1 MECQPR
7 PLQIVPGATFTQRY
21 VWSRGPEG
29 APVPVDMTGCT
40 AKMQVRAEFGSDD
53 VLAELTTENGGI
65 TLGDDGSVELRIEA
79 DDTDAFTFESGVF
92 DIFITFPTSPE
103 PTVER
108 PITGSVVVL
117 PRVTE

>member
-103 PTVER
+103 PTR
-108 PITGSVVVL
+108 
-117 PRVTE
+117 